1 VFNDASSFL
10 LQEPQM
16 ELNDAIGQALK
27 NARLR
32 KGFTQEDFGTISS
45 RTYISS
51 LERGIKAVTVNKLT
65 LIAEMMGVHPLSIL
79 AEGFVLQSGDSLDD
93 VLARIKAELADAA

>member
-10 LQEPQM
+10 LQESQM
-16 ELNDAIGQALK
+16 ELNDAVGQALR

-32 KGFTQEDFGTISS
+32 KGFTQEDFGGISS

-51 LERGIKAVTVNKLT
+51 LERGMKAVTVSKLT
-65 LIAEMMGVHPLSIL
+65 SIADIMGVHPLSIL
-79 AEGFVLQSGDSLDD
+79 AEGFLLQSGGSLDAL
-93 VLARIKAELADAA
+93 LARVKAEISGEC

>member
-10 LQEPQM
+10 LQESQM
-16 ELNDAIGQALK
+16 ELNDAVGQALR

-32 KGFTQEDFGTISS
+32 NGFTQEDFGSISS

-51 LERGIKAVTVNKLT
+51 LERGMKAVTVNKLT
-65 LIAEMMGVHPLSIL
+65 LIADMMGVHPLSIL
-79 AEGFVLQSGDSLDD
+79 AEGFLLQSGGSLDE
-93 VLARIKAELADAA
+93 LFARVRAEISEEC